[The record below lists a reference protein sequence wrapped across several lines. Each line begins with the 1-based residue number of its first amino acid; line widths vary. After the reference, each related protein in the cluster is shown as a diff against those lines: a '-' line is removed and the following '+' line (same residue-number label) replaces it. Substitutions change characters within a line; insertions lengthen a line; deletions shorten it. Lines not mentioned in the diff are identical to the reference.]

1 DSDNRTATTGQ
12 RQQDST
18 TGQHNG
24 TAQRDSTT
32 GQRQQNYRGARAMN
46 LFLTGMDMFE
56 TVTEEQSQ
64 GAS

>member
-1 DSDNRTATTGQ
+1 MLQATQHNDATA
-12 RQQDST
+12 T

-24 TAQRDSTT
+24 TAQQDSTT

-56 TVTEEQSQ
+56 TVTEKQSQ